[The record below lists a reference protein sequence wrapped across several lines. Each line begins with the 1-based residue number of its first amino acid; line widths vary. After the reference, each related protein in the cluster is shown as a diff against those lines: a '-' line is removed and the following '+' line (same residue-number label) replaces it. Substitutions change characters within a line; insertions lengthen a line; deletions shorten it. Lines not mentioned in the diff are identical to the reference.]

1 MSNRK
6 KIHAAI
12 SALLTRDN
20 EDAFVIFEHVKTGKF
35 VQFAGAVN
43 GVFMLDLPSETL
55 SEDEFLKATQYF
67 KALGIEVLE
76 YDAFELDGDRVVGK
90 NITFNQDFRS
100 VPEATQAVLDIF
112 DQVYGFADD
121 CDISITEN

>member
-6 KIHAAI
+6 KINAAI

-35 VQFAGAVN
+35 VQFAGAVD

-55 SEDEFLKATQYF
+55 SEDEFQRAVEYF
-67 KALGIEVLE
+67 KALGIDVSE
-76 YDAFELDGDRVVGK
+76 YDSFELQGDRVVGK
-90 NITFNQDFRS
+90 SITFNQDFRS

-112 DQVYGFADD
+112 DQVYGFAND
-121 CDISITEN
+121 CEISITEN